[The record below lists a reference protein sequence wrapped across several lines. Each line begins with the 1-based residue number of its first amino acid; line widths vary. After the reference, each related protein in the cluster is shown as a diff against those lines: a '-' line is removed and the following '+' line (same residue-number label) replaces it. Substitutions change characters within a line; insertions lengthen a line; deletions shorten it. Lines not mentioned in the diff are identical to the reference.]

1 MKRLAIIAG
10 LLMLT
15 TTALIAQAQLPTKR
29 VLTLNVAKKIAAAA
43 EAEAL
48 KRGSTVVIA
57 VVDDGGYLL
66 VLERLDDTQV
76 ASVEVGIAKA
86 RTAAIFRRPSKVFE
100 DQVREGR
107 VAALGLPGAAPLQGG
122 IPIVFESKVIG
133 AIGVSGNTPQE
144 DEDIAK
150 VGAAALEGTYEYSF
164 ALSWMRYAKLE
175 FYKGE
180 PGPIAI
186 TPSEV
191 NVEVVRKDPAINEI
205 IGPNPKIFK
214 LAEGFKFTEGP
225 VWVKDGGY
233 LLFSDPNSNIIYKYK
248 PNGSDPGKLEVFR
261 TPSGYSG
268 ADLAEYG
275 QPGSNGLTFDSQGRL
290 TINEHGNH
298 RVNRLEKD
306 GRETVL
312 ADRYQ
317 GKRLNSPND
326 LVYRS

>member
-1 MKRLAIIAG
+1 MKQIQILAVA
-10 LLMLT
+10 LLLT
-15 TTALIAQAQLPTKR
+15 ITAVGAKAQLSVKR

-122 IPIVFESKVIG
+122 IPIVFEGKVIG

-150 VGAAALEGTYEYSF
+150 VGAAALCC
-164 ALSWMRYAKLE
+164 R
-175 FYKGE
+175 
-180 PGPIAI
+180 
-186 TPSEV
+186 
-191 NVEVVRKDPAINEI
+191 
-205 IGPNPKIFK
+205 
-214 LAEGFKFTEGP
+214 
-225 VWVKDGGY
+225 
-233 LLFSDPNSNIIYKYK
+233 
-248 PNGSDPGKLEVFR
+248 
-261 TPSGYSG
+261 
-268 ADLAEYG
+268 
-275 QPGSNGLTFDSQGRL
+275 DSR
-290 TINEHGNH
+290 
-298 RVNRLEKD
+298 
-306 GRETVL
+306 RE
-312 ADRYQ
+312 
-317 GKRLNSPND
+317 
-326 LVYRS
+326 